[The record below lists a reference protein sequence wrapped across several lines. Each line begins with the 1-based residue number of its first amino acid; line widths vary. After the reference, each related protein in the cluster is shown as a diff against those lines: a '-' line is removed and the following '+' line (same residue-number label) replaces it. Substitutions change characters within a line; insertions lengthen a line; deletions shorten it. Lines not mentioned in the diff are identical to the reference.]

1 MCICMDVIVYII
13 MFVKLSIQIPLNYF
27 YIVLCYT
34 DTLFIIRFY
43 HGTIIW
49 ILTVYVASQ
58 L

>member
-1 MCICMDVIVYII
+1 MKCMDVFVYII
-13 MFVKLSIQIPLNYF
+13 MFVILSIQIPLNYF

-43 HGTIIW
+43 HVTIIW